1 MTMRE
6 EKSMSPRSKKIDFK
20 KLPQI
25 VEPQNDLVLKQLLSA
40 EESNG
45 ALSVTWVE
53 LDGKHRPLISH
64 SRLRVYVVISGSF
77 TFTVNESVVYHLEK
91 NDALTLNPGS
101 RYSLSGNGEYVVLN
115 VPAFTQDDD
124 EYLSGH

>member
-1 MTMRE
+1 
-6 EKSMSPRSKKIDFK
+6 MSPRSKKIDFK